1 MRGGRSLLILFVVAL
16 GLGGYIFFVE
26 SKREPGGGDTAA
38 VKKAK
43 VFTTESSKFEE
54 VNIHAVTGETTTLK
68 KKNGLWEIVAP
79 QAMPTDSG
87 EIGGLLSSLESLEVQ
102 SVVSET
108 PASAADFGLEPP
120 RFTVSF
126 KAEGAG
132 APMELQVGK
141 KTPTGGDLY
150 ARVAGQPRVFLISAF
165 LEGSLSKTP
174 FNLRDKTILKFER
187 DAADMLTV
195 EKTGSPALAFAK
207 KGQDWRFSKP
217 YEAKAD
223 STLVDNLV
231 SKLSQA
237 RMTSVVTDDGTK
249 ELTKYGLDKPAATA
263 TVGAGSARASLIFGS
278 KKDDGSVYAR
288 DASRPAVFTVEG
300 ALLDDLTKS
309 PDDIRRKDLFEFRTF
324 SALSLEVT
332 YAGQTLVFEK
342 QKAPAPA
349 ANADPNAA
357 PPPDVWKQTKPA
369 AKDVEL
375 GKIVELLTAISN
387 LKADKFADKAITTGE
402 EMSVTAKFGEAAKP
416 SQESVK
422 FRKGGAV
429 VHATIAGETGAAV
442 VAATDYDHVI
452 TLIKGLAG
460 IK

>member
-1 MRGGRSLLILFVVAL
+1 MRGGRSLLILVVVAL
-16 GLGGYIFFVE
+16 GLGAYIFFVE
-26 SKREPGGGDTAA
+26 SKREPAGDTTV

-54 VNIHAVTGETTTLK
+54 VNVHAVTGETTTLK
-68 KKNGLWEIVAP
+68 KKNGVWEIVEP
-79 QAMPTDSG
+79 QTLPTDSG
-87 EIGGLLSSLESLEVQ
+87 EIGGLLSSLESLEIQ

-108 PASAADFGLEPP
+108 PKSAADFGLEPP

-195 EKTGSPALAFAK
+195 EKTGSPTLAFAK

-223 STLVDNLV
+223 TSTVDNLV

-237 RMTSVVTDDGTK
+237 RMTSAVVDDGTK
-249 ELTKYGLDKPAATA
+249 ELNKYGLDKPTATA
-263 TVGAGSARASLIFGS
+263 TIGAGSARATLIFGS

-300 ALLDDLTKS
+300 TLLDELTKS
-309 PDDIRRKDLFEFRTF
+309 PDDLRRKDLFEFRTF

-332 YAGQTLVFEK
+332 YAGQTMVFEK
-342 QKAPAPA
+342 QKPA
-349 ANADPNAA
+349 APDAKADPNAP

-375 GKIVELLTAISN
+375 GKIIELMTAVSN
-387 LKADKFADKAITTGE
+387 LKADKFAEKAITTGD
-402 EMSVTAKFGEAAKP
+402 EMSVTAKFGDAAKP
-416 SQESVK
+416 TQETVK

-429 VHATIAGETGAAV
+429 VHATISGETGAAIV
-442 VAATDYDHVI
+442 PATDYDHVI
-452 TLIKGLAG
+452 TLIKALAE
-460 IK
+460 KK